1 MESLT
6 KYSIKNRKQTNQMIQ
21 VNRNTYY
28 LVQFKT
34 EFKKPH
40 PRPLSDGEGGNRPLF
55 SPLSIGEGSGV
66 RFSFNKYKSSKAK
79 HSLLLIFAVFLL
91 NSCSVTKKLPVGESL
106 YVGATVKVVAD
117 SAIAKSEAKKIQTQ
131 LTEFVKP
138 KPNATLFGFPY
149 KVWFYYL
156 FGEPKNEKGFKS
168 FFRKRFGEPPIL
180 ASKSVTVANVKQIN
194 LLLNNE
200 GYFRSFAKGELI
212 EKNRKSTAIYT
223 ATVHQRYYL
232 DSISFSPQDTTVLGK
247 AFSNTKQNSLLQKGS
262 PYRFELIS
270 GERIRMDNVLKKRGY
285 YYFQPDFIIIKADS
299 SVGNHKVN
307 LSVEIKPTTSQVA
320 RKVYRIRDIHVLAD
334 YGETNSIDS
343 AKNEAEIVFNG
354 VKINDKTQS
363 YNPKIFSQAIAFR
376 RGSRYSSNTQDI
388 SLSRLINL
396 NGNFKFVKNTFELV
410 PRSDSALLDV
420 FYYLT
425 PIKAKSFQADINGV
439 TKSNNFT
446 GTNLSLS
453 WLNKNTFR
461 GAELFK
467 ISATAGL
474 EFQVGGISQTLGKIN
489 TSRYSIEGTLAI
501 PRFIIP
507 FITVNPL
514 RNQALPKTN
523 MSLGYEVLKRGDL
536 YSLTSLK
543 ASMGYAWK
551 QNNMVEHSFTPISI
565 NLVKGD
571 FSFEFGEEIFRS
583 DNPIAI
589 LKTLDNTIIMSSNYN
604 IAYTPTA
611 KPQSKHLFRFTGG
624 IEVAGNFANLLSK
637 IGSSGSSN
645 TLVGVSYAQY
655 ARLDGD
661 LRYTYNLNKTLQIA
675 NRFVVGYGLPYGNSN
690 TLPYLKQYS
699 AGGNNSIRA
708 FAARSIG
715 PGEYHSSGDVNNVVL
730 GSQTGDIKL
739 EFNTELRAK
748 FSKYING
755 AFFID
760 AGNVWIHHYA
770 DDYGD
775 ASIFGSNFYK
785 QIAIGTGIGLR
796 LDFSYLILRFD
807 LATPVRKPY
816 LPEDDRWVLKNF
828 NLSDA
833 QWRSENLVLNIA
845 VGYPF

>member
-1 MESLT
+1 MRQIVYTSENI
-6 KYSIKNRKQTNQMIQ
+6 Y
-21 VNRNTYY
+21 
-28 LVQFKT
+28 KT
-34 EFKKPH
+34 
-40 PRPLSDGEGGNRPLF
+40 S
-55 SPLSIGEGSGV
+55 V
-66 RFSFNKYKSSKAK
+66 K
-79 HSLLLIFAVFLL
+79 HSLLLILL
-91 NSCSVTKKLPVGESL
+91 VVLLSSCSVTKKLPAGESL
-106 YVGATVKVVAD
+106 YTGATVKVVAD
-117 SAIAKSEAKKIQTQ
+117 SAINKSEVKNIQAQ

-138 KPNATLFGFPY
+138 KPNANLFGFPY

-180 ASKSVTVANVKQIN
+180 ASKSVTAANVKQIN

-200 GYFRSFAKGELI
+200 GYFRSFAKGDLI
-212 EKNRKSTAIYT
+212 EKNRKSTAVYT
-223 ATVHQRYYL
+223 ATLHQRYYL
-232 DSISFSPQDTTVLGK
+232 DSVSFSPQDTSILGK
-247 AFSNTKQNSLLQKGS
+247 AFTNAKQNSLLQKGS
-262 PYRFELIS
+262 PYRFDLIS
-270 GERIRMDNVLKKRGY
+270 GERIRIDNILKKRGF
-285 YYFQPDFIIIKADS
+285 YYFQPDFIIVKADS

-320 RKVYRIRDIHVLAD
+320 RKNYRIRDVHVLAD
-334 YGETNSIDS
+334 YGEKIFADS
-343 AKNEAEIVFNG
+343 AKKDQEIVFNG
-354 VKINDKTQS
+354 IRVNDKTQS

-376 RGSRYSSNTQDI
+376 RGGRYSSNIQDI

-425 PIKAKSFQADINGV
+425 PLKAKSFQADINGV

-453 WLNKNTFR
+453 WLNKNTFK

-467 ISATAGL
+467 ITATAGL

-501 PRFIIP
+501 PRFTIP
-507 FITVNPL
+507 FFTINPQ

-523 MSLGYEVLKRGDL
+523 ISVGYEVLKRGDL

-543 ASMGYAWK
+543 SSMGYAWK
-551 QNNMVEHSFTPISI
+551 QNSMVEHSFTPISI

-589 LKTLDNTIIMSSNYN
+589 LKTLDNTLIMSSNYN
-604 IAYTPTA
+604 ISYTPTP

-661 LRYTYNLNKTLQIA
+661 LRYTYNINKSLQIA

-699 AGGNNSIRA
+699 VGGNNSIRA

-715 PGEYHSSGDVNNVVL
+715 PGEYFSSGEVNSVVL

-739 EFNTELRAK
+739 ELNTELRAK
-748 FSKYING
+748 FTKYING

-760 AGNVWIHHYA
+760 AGNVWIHHFEE
-770 DDYGD
+770 DYG
-775 ASIFGSNFYK
+775 ATSIFGSDFYK
-785 QIAIGTGIGLR
+785 QVAIGTGVGLR
-796 LDFSYLILRFD
+796 LDFSYLVLRFD
-807 LATPVRKPY
+807 LATPVHKPY
-816 LPEDDRWVLKNF
+816 LPEGERWVLKNF
-828 NLSDA
+828 DLKDS